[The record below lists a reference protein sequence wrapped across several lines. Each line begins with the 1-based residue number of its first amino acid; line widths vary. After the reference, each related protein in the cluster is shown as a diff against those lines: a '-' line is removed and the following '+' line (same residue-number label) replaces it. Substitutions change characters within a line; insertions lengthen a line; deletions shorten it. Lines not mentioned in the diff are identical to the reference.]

1 MSPAVIF
8 CMTQKPTTESETLQ
22 AQIVIT
28 AISEITSKNEIL
40 FLITSPF
47 PYKTVLPADNTML
60 FLDFFDNNVN
70 NLSAGHAEKKS
81 EYYI

>member
-8 CMTQKPTTESETLQ
+8 CMTQKPTTELETLQ
-22 AQIVIT
+22 AQIVMT
-28 AISEITSKNEIL
+28 VISDITSKSDNF
-40 FLITSPF
+40 FLIASPF